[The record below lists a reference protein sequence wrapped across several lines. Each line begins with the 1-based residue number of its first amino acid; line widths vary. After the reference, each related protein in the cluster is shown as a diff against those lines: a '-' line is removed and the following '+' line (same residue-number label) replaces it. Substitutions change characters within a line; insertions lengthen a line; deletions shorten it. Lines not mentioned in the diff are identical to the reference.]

1 MERSGAPLAAII
13 HDAALAGERSLLETA
28 GAAARLALENERL
41 DAELRARVEELERPR
56 ERIIEAGLAER
67 RKLERNLHDGVQQ
80 RLVAL
85 ALNIRLARDRMG
97 RDPEDARELL
107 EEAMSELQS
116 ATSELRELARGIH
129 PNVLSEQGLSAALKA
144 LGGRVSVPVEIVV
157 TPTERMPPLIE
168 IASYY
173 VIAEALTKITKYA
186 QANAA
191 EVRVH
196 QLNGSVSVAV
206 TDGTA
211 APTQPTD
218 QGSVASPTASR
229 RSTDGLKS
237 TGRWA
242 RHDDHGANAIRIV
255 LGEDSVLLREGIARL
270 LGDAGFEVVAQAGDA
285 TDLLRK
291 VRAHRPDV
299 AIVDIRMP
307 PTHTDEGLRAAR
319 VIRAEL
325 PKTAVLVLSGY
336 VEEDYAVELLA
347 ESAEGVGYL
356 LKDRVADVERFIDS
370 IRRVADGGSALDP
383 EVVSQMLGRRR
394 SAGPLDELT
403 SRRPQASDPPA
414 RGLLRCEVGLGVAV
428 ARSQTLEVDRPAQ
441 AHKMRPHGSVL
452 SRSSITIAT
461 RRSGR
466 RRGTSSTAPARSLR
480 RRSCR
485 APR

>member
-13 HDAALAGERSLLETA
+13 HDAALAEERSLLETA

-41 DAELRARVEELERPR
+41 HAELRARVEELERPR
-56 ERIIEAGLAER
+56 EGIIEAGLAER

-85 ALNIRLARDRMG
+85 ALNIRLARNRMG

-107 EEAMSELQS
+107 EETMSELQS
-116 ATSELRELARGIH
+116 ATSELRARTRH
-129 PNVLSEQGLSAALKA
+129 PPQRPLR
-144 LGGRVSVPVEIVV
+144 LGTIGR
-157 TPTERMPPLIE
+157 
-168 IASYY
+168 
-173 VIAEALTKITKYA
+173 AEAAWRPRFGASRDRRDANRTDAAADRDRELLRDRRSAHEDHQYA

-242 RHDDHGANAIRIV
+242 RHDDHGANAMRIV
-255 LGEDSVLLREGIARL
+255 LGEDSVLLREGIGRL

-307 PTHTDEGLRAAR
+307 PTHTDEGLRTAR

-336 VEEDYAVELLA
+336 VEDYAVELLA

-356 LKDRVADVERFIDS
+356 LKDRVADV
-370 IRRVADGGSALDP
+370 
-383 EVVSQMLGRRR
+383 
-394 SAGPLDELT
+394 
-403 SRRPQASDPPA
+403 
-414 RGLLRCEVGLGVAV
+414 
-428 ARSQTLEVDRPAQ
+428 
-441 AHKMRPHGSVL
+441 
-452 SRSSITIAT
+452 
-461 RRSGR
+461 SG
-466 RRGTSSTAPARSLR
+466 SSTRSVESPPRKGVSPAIRPLVSLVAKGR
-480 RRSCR
+480 LWRLDSLGER
-485 APR
+485 